1 MILTLTFLVCE
12 LSYELWLVCLARAA
26 EEDREKAEGHWAR
39 LGATFVVKK
48 FGPIEG
54 AMIWE
59 LTPLFYSQFTFKI
72 LCNLTIWDP
81 CVFFAFLLVIAGKM
95 MQKSLVETTKFVI
108 LQSQKRP
115 NDSLFTHTQAHFLKI
130 LESTFFMLRKLLE
143 NFSFWA
149 FFLKIKFLRTLKF
162 YKIINHDC
170 FLISKQ
176 LWVMLPNGN
185 SLNVSV
191 SR

>member
-1 MILTLTFLVCE
+1 MGATMMRIDSIFRTEECFDTKFLFMILSLTFLVCE
-12 LSYELWLVCLARAA
+12 LSYELWLVCLVRAA

-95 MQKSLVETTKFVI
+95 MQKSLVETSKFVI
-108 LQSQKRP
+108 IQGQKRP
-115 NDSLFTHTQAHFLKI
+115 NVTLFYSDSSSFV
-130 LESTFFMLRKLLE
+130 E
-143 NFSFWA
+143 NSWEHIF
-149 FFLKIKFLRTLKF
+149 
-162 YKIINHDC
+162 D
-170 FLISKQ
+170 
-176 LWVMLPNGN
+176 P
-185 SLNVSV
+185 
-191 SR
+191 